1 MIIIKIPV
9 TSDKKEVRNFLTE
22 LQKVLEDSDFDI
34 DSNFILIQSRKS
46 DNKEQF
52 STPYTLIDLDYDIE
66 DVVEQ
71 LKELTLGEYCETLFD
86 KNDNHPP
93 LLYVFGK
100 QINGQLVYVKL
111 KIKERKKKYVL
122 CVSFH
127 YAEHNMTFP
136 YKNSQ

>member
-1 MIIIKIPV
+1 MIIIKIPA
-9 TSDKKEVRNFLTE
+9 TSDKREVLNFLNE
-22 LQKVLEDSDFDI
+22 LQKVLEDSNFDI

-46 DNKEQF
+46 GSKEQF
-52 STPYTLIDLDYDIE
+52 STPYTLIDLEYDVE
-66 DVVEQ
+66 DVVER
-71 LKELTLGEYCETLFD
+71 LKELTIGEYCETLFD

-100 QINGQLVYVKL
+100 QINSQLVYIKL

-136 YKNSQ
+136 YKNS